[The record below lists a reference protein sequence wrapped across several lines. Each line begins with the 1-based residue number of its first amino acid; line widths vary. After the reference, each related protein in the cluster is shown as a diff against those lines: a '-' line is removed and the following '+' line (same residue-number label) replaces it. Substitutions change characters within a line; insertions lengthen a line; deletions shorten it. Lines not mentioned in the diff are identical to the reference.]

1 MATLPRSTRKSLP
14 LSERDLVDLATL
26 RSSEQY
32 REALSRLGGQQVTAA
47 TSEAVVLH
55 AVWQAGLKAV
65 REQLEADGY
74 AELARD
80 RHEESARQVA
90 RRRRPAW
97 ADE

>member
-1 MATLPRSTRKSLP
+1 MRTLPRSTRKSLP
-14 LSERDLVDLATL
+14 LSERDLVELANL
-26 RSSEQY
+26 RASEQY
-32 REALSRLGGQQVTAA
+32 QDALSRVGGEQVTAA

-80 RHEESARQVA
+80 RSDETARQVA

-97 ADE
+97 AEE